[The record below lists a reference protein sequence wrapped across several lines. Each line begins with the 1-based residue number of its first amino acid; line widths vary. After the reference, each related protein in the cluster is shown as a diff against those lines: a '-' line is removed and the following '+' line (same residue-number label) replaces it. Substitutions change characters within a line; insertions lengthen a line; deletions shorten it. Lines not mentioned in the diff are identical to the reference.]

1 MAKVSGN
8 YLIARTLKEE
18 GVDTLF
24 YLMGGPNFDT
34 IMECQ
39 DVGIKTID
47 FRHEQAA
54 AMAAHAYSRVTG
66 KPSVVMAASG
76 PGTLNLL
83 TGVYTASIDCA
94 PMIVLGGASAVHEI
108 GRDTF
113 QEVDQVGIMQP
124 LCKYWHR
131 PTMAS
136 RFPEIISTAY
146 RQSQS
151 GRPGPVYIDCGGDVL
166 YEEVEEE
173 SVPAPSRAVEL
184 SLIHI

>member
-39 DVGIKTID
+39 DVGIRTID

-94 PMIVLGGASAVHEI
+94 PWLFWV
-108 GRDTF
+108 
-113 QEVDQVGIMQP
+113 
-124 LCKYWHR
+124 
-131 PTMAS
+131 
-136 RFPEIISTAY
+136 
-146 RQSQS
+146 
-151 GRPGPVYIDCGGDVL
+151 GPVQCMK
-166 YEEVEEE
+166 
-173 SVPAPSRAVEL
+173 
-184 SLIHI
+184 